1 MKTPSPIKS
10 VSRMLQIF
18 IVAVMFITN
27 EGCYHT
33 RILTSHNDPSTQYQ
47 KLTVNTFFWGLVQ
60 RNVVATDCDALQLKS
75 LDEVRVTTNYGYA
88 LITVI
93 TLGIWCPMQ
102 LEWKCP
108 KPCPREGGI

>member
-1 MKTPSPIKS
+1 MIKNPLIHSFIRLLRLS
-10 VSRMLQIF
+10 VVV
-18 IVAVMFITN
+18 IVLLSN

-33 RILTSHNDPSTQYQ
+33 RVLTSHNDPSTQYQ
-47 KLTVNTFFWGLVQ
+47 KVTVNTFFWGLVQ
-60 RNVVATDCDALQLKS
+60 RNIIATDCDALQLKS

-88 LITVI
+88 LITVL
-93 TLGIWCPMQ
+93 TLGIWCPVQ